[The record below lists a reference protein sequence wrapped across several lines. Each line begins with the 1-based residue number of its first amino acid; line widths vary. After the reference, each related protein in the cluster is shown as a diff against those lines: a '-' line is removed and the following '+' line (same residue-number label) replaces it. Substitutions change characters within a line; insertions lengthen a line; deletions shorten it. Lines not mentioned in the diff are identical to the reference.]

1 MRTARVTVLM
11 RPEQKAEVEA
21 EAARLGVSSGE
32 FIRLAVEDFA
42 APDEL
47 SELDALTQELEQAIP
62 RMRDDVDAMRA
73 SIATARDAV
82 ASYRREK
89 AGAIDKAA
97 A

>member
-1 MRTARVTVLM
+1 M
-11 RPEQKAEVEA
+11 
-21 EAARLGVSSGE
+21 SSGE

-42 APDEL
+42 PQDEL
-47 SELDALTQELEQAIP
+47 SELNALTQELAQAIP
-62 RMRDDVDAMRA
+62 RMREDVEAMRA

-82 ASYRREK
+82 ARYRREK